1 MYLTKLH
8 FPTTFKYSVAFMMI
22 SLWGFTINGQTLP
35 FSDPQNT
42 GDWILNTDISDEFE
56 AATINE
62 DQWLIQGRNGKY
74 QSNFIGRVPAQFS
87 TDNAILED
95 GKLKILTKWEPD
107 YPFTKDNSGNQL
119 GVYNGVSKPITTAA
133 VISKKQFQYGY
144 MEIKSKA
151 ANAEITSAFWTTGP
165 GPGKPG
171 GAAELDMF
179 EMFGGHKTNDAWKK
193 RLKLN
198 IISWDPNNEIFKE
211 QKELGKIGTT
221 HTRNIQAANNTAD
234 DFHVYGFEWTAEY
247 IKVYIDGVLHPDGTI
262 LKSVL
267 TKNGAEPDRWVT
279 DVPSW
284 IWFDSETFPWLGL
297 PDASDLQTPA
307 EYQIEYIRV
316 WQKQTGKISIIG
328 TTDAIEG
335 TTDGSFKVALPNG
348 EIATEDINV
357 TYSVDGS
364 ATEGTD
370 YTTIPRTVTI
380 ASGTNSSEIIIDAV
394 EDGIEEDPETVTIT
408 LQSSS
413 SKTVDTTVVSISISD
428 FVASTTLTAGDIAIV
443 GWKSVSGK
451 LAFMLLKDI
460 SATTKLSISNRSWSN
475 ASNGFIGDFTVDD
488 IWTWTAGSEYKTG
501 DILMLDS
508 DGQIKQVVGNTEVV
522 VGTTA
527 HDYTGKVDQTSD
539 GDFDISVNGEGILI
553 FQADPFALPTNG
565 NSTAW
570 IAGINT
576 SQGWGV
582 GGGNSY
588 SELPFALTNGINANS
603 VGEKHDFGVYKGALS
618 GTPTQLRASINNASN
633 WIFSEDTTYNLW
645 SFNKTINDTAG
656 DIGIAGTLLV
666 STQSKGQFTI
676 FPNPANEELSINF
689 GEAQQTLEIE
699 IFAALGKSVKK
710 VKESNVLNSKL
721 SVSNLSSG
729 TYILSIISENTKQ
742 TKRIIIK

>member
-198 IISWDPNNEIFKE
+198 IISWDPSNEIFKE

-357 TYSVDGS
+357 TYLVDGS

-370 YTTIPRTVTI
+370 YTSIPRTVTI

-413 SKTVDTTVVSISISD
+413 SKTVDTTVTSISISD
-428 FVASTTLTAGDIAIV
+428 FVASTTLTAGDIAIL

-522 VGTTA
+522 VGTTV

-570 IAGINT
+570 ITGINT

-588 SELPFALTNGINANS
+588 SELPTALTNGINANS

-618 GTPTQLRASINNASN
+618 GTPAQLRASINDASN

-656 DIGIAGTLLV
+656 DIGIAGTLRV
-666 STQSKGQFTI
+666 AAQSTDQFTI
-676 FPNPANEELSINF
+676 FPNPVNDELSINF
-689 GEAQQTLEIE
+689 REIQQQLEIE

-729 TYILSIISENTKQ
+729 IYFLSITSENTKQ
-742 TKRIIIK
+742 TKKIIIK

>member
-1 MYLTKLH
+1 
-8 FPTTFKYSVAFMMI
+8 MMI

>member
-198 IISWDPNNEIFKE
+198 IISWDPSNEIFKE

-357 TYSVDGS
+357 TYLVDGS

-370 YTTIPRTVTI
+370 YTSIPRTVTI

-394 EDGIEEDPETVTIT
+394 EDGIEEDLETVTIT

-413 SKTVDTTVVSISISD
+413 SKTVDTTVASISISD
-428 FVASTTLTAGDIAIV
+428 FVASTTLTAGDIAIL

-570 IAGINT
+570 ITGINT

-588 SELPFALTNGINANS
+588 SELPSALTNGINANS

-645 SFNKTINDTAG
+645 SFNKTVSNTAG
-656 DIGIAGTLLV
+656 DIGVAGTLLV
-666 STQSKGQFTI
+666 STQSTDQFTI
-676 FPNPANEELSINF
+676 FPNPVNDELSINF
-689 GEAQQTLEIE
+689 REIQQQLEIE

-729 TYILSIISENTKQ
+729 IYFLSITSENTKQ
-742 TKRIIIK
+742 TKKIIIN

>member
-1 MYLTKLH
+1 
-8 FPTTFKYSVAFMMI
+8 MMI

-42 GDWILNTDISDEFE
+42 GDWILNSDISDEFE

-357 TYSVDGS
+357 TYLVDGS

-370 YTTIPRTVTI
+370 YTTIPRTFTI

-413 SKTVDTTVVSISISD
+413 SKTVDTTVTSISISD

-443 GWKSVSGK
+443 GWKSGSGK

-522 VGTTA
+522 VGVTA
-527 HDYTGKVDQTSD
+527 HDYTGKVDQRSD

-570 IAGINT
+570 ITGINT

-588 SELPFALTNGINANS
+588 SELPTALTNGINANS
-603 VGEKHDFGVYKGALS
+603 VGDKHDFGVYKGALS
-618 GTPTQLRASINNASN
+618 GTPAQLRASINDASN

-645 SFNKTINDTAG
+645 SFNKTVSNTTG
-656 DIGIAGTLLV
+656 DIGIVGTLLV
-666 STQSKGQFTI
+666 STLSKGQFTI

-729 TYILSIISENTKQ
+729 IYFLSITSENTKQ
-742 TKRIIIK
+742 TKKIIIK

>member
-198 IISWDPNNEIFKE
+198 IISWDPSNEIFKE

-357 TYSVDGS
+357 TYLVDGS

-370 YTTIPRTVTI
+370 YTSIPRTVTI

-394 EDGIEEDPETVTIT
+394 EDGIEEDLETVTIT

-413 SKTVDTTVVSISISD
+413 SKTVDTTVASISISD
-428 FVASTTLTAGDIAIV
+428 FVASTTLTAGDIAIL

-570 IAGINT
+570 ITGINT

-588 SELPFALTNGINANS
+588 SELPTALTNGINANS

-618 GTPTQLRASINNASN
+618 GTPAQLRASINDAGN

-645 SFNKTINDTAG
+645 SFNNTVSNTAG
-656 DIGIAGTLLV
+656 DIGVAGTLLV
-666 STQSKGQFTI
+666 STQSTDQFTI
-676 FPNPANEELSINF
+676 FPNPVNDELSINF
-689 GEAQQTLEIE
+689 REIQQQLEIE

-729 TYILSIISENTKQ
+729 IYFLSITSENTKQ
-742 TKRIIIK
+742 TKKIIIN